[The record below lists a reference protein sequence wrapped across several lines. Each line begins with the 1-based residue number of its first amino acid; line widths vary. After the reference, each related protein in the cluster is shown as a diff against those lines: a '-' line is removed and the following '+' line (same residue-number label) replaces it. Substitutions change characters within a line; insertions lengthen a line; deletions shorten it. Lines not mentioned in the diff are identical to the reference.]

1 MQVLLAFAARKLRFC
16 GLLFAEQGVAFI
28 GDKCRKPGAR
38 APCPSPLFSRRRRGF
53 PAIPGRLSSACASD
67 YDRRMDTPPEP
78 RPHLYLV
85 DGSAYIF
92 RAYHRL
98 PPLTNPEGT
107 PVGAVFGYTTMLWKL
122 AEDLHKA
129 DGPTHLA
136 VILDASGRSF
146 RNDMYP
152 AYKANR
158 PPPPE
163 DLVPQ
168 FPLIRDATRA
178 FSLPCIEEMGLEA
191 DDIIASYARA
201 AAAQGWAVTIV
212 SSDKD
217 LMQLIGRTGNG
228 GHIDMLDTMKNQRID
243 IPEVV
248 EKFGVGPELVG
259 DVLAL
264 MGDAVDNVPGIRGI
278 GPKTATKLIQEHGGL
293 EAALAAAPAMKA
305 GKLRDSLIESAGMAL
320 LSRRLVA
327 LKEDCTLPMPLEALA
342 LDAVPPEPLAAFL
355 AHHGFTSLLKRLDSG
370 RGSPERATQLHK
382 PAAGETRPP
391 APAPARSATA
401 PMPTVDRT
409 AYACV
414 QSLDALD
421 VWIARGFAAHTLAFD
436 TETSALNAISADLVG
451 ISLAVGANEACYIPL
466 GHGGTDMFAERPV
479 QIPRAEALARL
490 KPLLESAAVLKVG
503 QNAKYDL
510 NVLAQ
515 HGIAVSPIDDT
526 MVMSFD
532 LDAGRGTEGADGTV
546 FAGHGMDELARRH
559 LGHDCIAFKEVCG
572 TGKKAISFAEVPLD
586 RATAYAA
593 EDADVTW
600 RLHAQFKPRL
610 SEEGATRIY
619 ERVDRPLIPVVA
631 QMERHGIRVDREKLA
646 GLSTTFAARIAEL
659 EAEIHAL
666 AGTHFTIGSP
676 KQLGDIL
683 FDAMGLKG
691 GKKGKSG
698 QYSTDSSVLE
708 GLATAKDGGPGVE
721 MAARVLDWRQ
731 LAKLRSTYTEAL
743 QAAINS
749 HTGRVHTSYSLIGA
763 QTGRLSST
771 DPNLQ
776 NIPIRTEIG
785 RQIRDCFVA
794 DAGNVLLSADYS
806 QIELRLAAAIAD
818 VPPLREAFAA
828 GEDIHARTAGELFGE
843 VTRDTRARA
852 KTINFAIL
860 YGISRW
866 GLAGRLG
873 VSAEEAQAMI
883 DTYFQRF
890 PGIQRYIHDTL
901 SSVREKGYSETLFG
915 RKCWFPR
922 INSKNQA
929 ERQGSERAAINAP
942 IQGTCAD
949 IIKRAM
955 VRMGPALAEAGMGHV
970 KMLLQ
975 VHDELVFELPE
986 GDVEAAGAVIRR
998 VMAEAALPA
1007 VTLDVPLGVDIGFG
1021 ASWGAAH

>member
-1 MQVLLAFAARKLRFC
+1 M
-16 GLLFAEQGVAFI
+16 
-28 GDKCRKPGAR
+28 
-38 APCPSPLFSRRRRGF
+38 
-53 PAIPGRLSSACASD
+53 
-67 YDRRMDTPPEP
+67 
-78 RPHLYLV
+78 
-85 DGSAYIF
+85 
-92 RAYHRL
+92 
-98 PPLTNPEGT
+98 
-107 PVGAVFGYTTMLWKL
+107 
-122 AEDLHKA
+122 
-129 DGPTHLA
+129 
-136 VILDASGRSF
+136 
-146 RNDMYP
+146 
-152 AYKANR
+152 
-158 PPPPE
+158 
-163 DLVPQ
+163 
-168 FPLIRDATRA
+168 
-178 FSLPCIEEMGLEA
+178 EA
-191 DDIIASYARA
+191 DDLIASYARA

-217 LMQLIGRTGNG
+217 LMQLVGQTGDGGR
-228 GHIDMLDTMKNQRID
+228 IDMLDTMKNLRID
-243 IPEVV
+243 IPEVF
-248 EKFGVGPELVG
+248 EKFGVEPERVG

-278 GPKTATKLIQEHGGL
+278 GPKTATKLIQEHGNL
-293 EAALAAAPAMKA
+293 ESVLAAAPAMKA
-305 GKLRDSLIESAGMAL
+305 GKLRESLIEQAEMAR

-327 LKEDCTLPMPLEALA
+327 LKEDCALPMALDSLA

-355 AHHGFTSLLKRLDSG
+355 DLHGFTSLRRRLEAG
-370 RGSPERATQLHK
+370 RGSPERATQLHHGTPVTAH
-382 PAAGETRPP
+382 PAAAAAPRAGARQAPP
-391 APAPARSATA
+391 TMPAI
-401 PMPTVDRT
+401 DR
-409 AYACV
+409 AKYACV
-414 QSLDALD
+414 QTLADLDA
-421 VWIARGFAAHTLAFD
+421 WIAQGFAARTIAFD
-436 TETSALNAISADLVG
+436 TETSALDAITGELVG
-451 ISLAVGANEACYIPL
+451 ISLATGPNQACYIPL
-466 GHGGTDMFAERPV
+466 GHGGTDMFAERPM
-479 QIPRAEALARL
+479 QIPRTEALARL
-490 KPLLESAAVLKVG
+490 KPLLEADSVLKVG

-515 HGIAVSPIDDT
+515 HGISVGPIDDT

-532 LDAGRGTEGADGTV
+532 LDAGRGSDDGEGGNTGAG

-559 LGHDCIAFKEVCG
+559 LGHDCIAFKDVCG

-600 RLHAQFKPRL
+600 RLHALFKPRL

-631 QMERHGIRVDREKLA
+631 HMERRGIKVDRERLA
-646 GLSTTFAARIAEL
+646 GLSVTFAARIAEL
-659 EAEIHAL
+659 ESEIHAL
-666 AGTHFTIGSP
+666 AGTPFTIGSP

-683 FDAMGLKG
+683 FETMGLKG

-708 GLATAKDGGPGVE
+708 ALVSEGVVL
-721 MAARVLDWRQ
+721 AARVLDWRQ

-743 QAAINS
+743 QAAINPT
-749 HTGRVHTSYSLIGA
+749 TGRVHTSYSLIGA

-806 QIELRLAAAIAD
+806 QIELRLAAAMAD
-818 VPPLREAFAA
+818 VPPLKDAFGA

-873 VSAEEAQAMI
+873 VSADEAQAMI

-901 SSVREKGYSETLFG
+901 SGVREKGYSETLFG

-922 INSKNQA
+922 INAKNQA

-942 IQGTCAD
+942 IQGTSAD

-955 VRMGPALAEAGMGHV
+955 VRMGPALAEAGLPQV

-986 GDVEAAGAVIRR
+986 GDVAAASEVIRR

-1007 VTLDVPLGVDIGFG
+1007 VKLDIALAVDIGFG